1 MTVRLPQSGGEMAQ
15 SIGALLCVGSLLA
28 WDDAVTIR
36 CEHPASPFARPAPP
50 IVVPRIQTLGIEA
63 VTPDLA
69 EEGAKSAHQHKA
81 APVKGGGHEHQAPS
95 ANGGAGQHHH
105 GAPAKGGEGQHPPA
119 PAKGGAGERQ
129 HQPSSTDRGEQQHHH

>member
-1 MTVRLPQSGGEMAQ
+1 MAQ
-15 SIGALLCVGSLLA
+15 SIVALLCVGSLLA
-28 WDDAVTIR
+28 WNDAAVIS
-36 CEHPASPFARPAPP
+36 CEHPANPSAQPAPP

-81 APVKGGGHEHQAPS
+81 AVKGGQHEHEAAS
-95 ANGGAGQHHH
+95 
-105 GAPAKGGEGQHPPA
+105 AKGGGGQHQHQPA

-129 HQPSSTDRGEQQHHH
+129 HRPSSTNRNEQQHQH